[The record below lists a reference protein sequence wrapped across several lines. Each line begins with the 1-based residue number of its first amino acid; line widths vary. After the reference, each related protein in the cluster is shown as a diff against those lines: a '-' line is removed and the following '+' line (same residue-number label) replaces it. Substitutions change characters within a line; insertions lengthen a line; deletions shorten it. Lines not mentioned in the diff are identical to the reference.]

1 MEVKDKKRLILPLVL
16 LSILVVVGLVV
27 LIVISGE
34 ESPAPTEI
42 STDPPVETT
51 TEPTLP
57 PPEANPYGPLD
68 FQYDGRYLS
77 CLAGES
83 ILGIDVS
90 AHQQQIDWEAVAA
103 AGIRFVM
110 LRVGYRGYETGA
122 LVYDEYVQSNYQGAK
137 AAGLQVGAYFFSQ
150 AISVEEALEE
160 AEFFRAGM
168 EGWELDLP
176 VVYDWEYIGPNA
188 RTAVMDA
195 RKVTDCTVAFC
206 ESMRAE
212 GYEPMIYFNR
222 HQAVE
227 FMHLAEL
234 KEYPFWLALYSD
246 RMTYPYKLQM
256 WQYTSTGR
264 VPGIE
269 GDVDINLWFD
279 YE

>member
-16 LSILVVVGLVV
+16 LSILVVVALVV

-160 AEFFRAGM
+160 AEFFRSAWKVGNWICRWCM
-168 EGWELDLP
+168 IGSISVPMPVLP
-176 VVYDWEYIGPNA
+176 
-188 RTAVMDA
+188 
-195 RKVTDCTVAFC
+195 
-206 ESMRAE
+206 
-212 GYEPMIYFNR
+212 
-222 HQAVE
+222 
-227 FMHLAEL
+227 
-234 KEYPFWLALYSD
+234 
-246 RMTYPYKLQM
+246 
-256 WQYTSTGR
+256 
-264 VPGIE
+264 
-269 GDVDINLWFD
+269 LWMPVR
-279 YE
+279 